1 MEAAKKRAA
10 KYGKG
15 SKKLHPRMVKNR
27 PAGKRIMKTQCV
39 MAVVAVRAA
48 AISGSY
54 LP

>member
-27 PAGKRIMKTQCV
+27 PEGKHIMKT
-39 MAVVAVRAA
+39 
-48 AISGSY
+48 
-54 LP
+54 